1 MKCEV
6 CGVNNATI
14 HTKVIINDEVV
25 ERYLCAACFEKEQQK
40 GPSLNLNSLFA
51 DILGAVGA
59 TTSAPAHTCPS
70 CGMAW
75 SEFKKTGVLG
85 CPACYDAF
93 RAQLLPVISRAH
105 GKTRHV
111 GVQPGAL
118 NRPEEAAAPAAPA
131 PADDIEALRR
141 DLELAVS
148 LENYEEAAVLR
159 DKIKALSQEGAG
171 K

>member
-14 HTKVIINDEVV
+14 HTKIITNDEVK
-25 ERYLCAACFEKEQQK
+25 ERWLCASCFEKEQQK
-40 GPSLNLNSLFA
+40 SQSVNINSLFA
-51 DILGAVGA
+51 DLLGAMGA
-59 TTSAPAHTCPS
+59 TTSAPSVTCPT
-70 CGMAW
+70 CGMEW
-75 SEFKKTGVLG
+75 SEFKKTGLVG

-93 RAQLLPVISRAH
+93 RASLLPVISRAH

-111 GVQPGAL
+111 GVQPGAFAKK
-118 NRPEEAAAPAAPA
+118 EAAPAQG
-131 PADDIEALRR
+131 DDIASLKR

-159 DKIKALSQEGAG
+159 DKIKALSQEGAE